1 MIAYIRGTLDSIQD
15 DAIYVESH
23 GVGYEIFCTNPF
35 VFQEQIGE
43 PVKVFTYHYVRED
56 TQLLYGFRK
65 TEEKFLFKKLLNVSG
80 IGPKGALAILGNA
93 GVQDFVAAIERE
105 DEKFLTSFP
114 GVGKKTARQMIL
126 DLKGKLSVDIGIQ
139 IEGIDIESNTAPSV
153 EQETME
159 EALAALR
166 SLGYSDREIRLITPK
181 LKESKLASIDD
192 LVRKGLALMMEK

>member
-1 MIAYIRGTLDSIQD
+1 MIAYIRGNLDSIQD

-35 VFQEQIGE
+35 VFQDKVGE
-43 PVKVFTYHYVRED
+43 EIRVYTYHYVRED
-56 TQLLYGFRK
+56 AQLLFGFRK

-93 GVQDFVAAIERE
+93 GVPDFVAAIERE

-126 DLKGKLSVDIGIQ
+126 DLKGKLSVDMGVQ
-139 IEGIDIESNTAPSV
+139 LEGVDITPEKAPSV
-153 EQETME
+153 ESKALE
-159 EALAALR
+159 EAFAALR
-166 SLGYSDREIRLITPK
+166 SLGYSDREIKFITPK
-181 LKESKLASIDD
+181 LRESKLTTTDELI
-192 LVRKGLALMMEK
+192 RKGLALMMEK